1 MKKSIFCIF
10 FLFVFFTGF
19 SQTLMNETLTVL
31 PKDVYIGD
39 IIEIRYSFTTN
50 INLTDNLTVDIQLPE
65 TSDYD
70 ILSMKLIGN
79 DGSYQFVISCIPW
92 KVGSLDLPKIDLSEY
107 SQSLTTSFA
116 IDIPSITVQ
125 SIVKKTGTNEIRP
138 VASPLLIPGTTW
150 LIYIFIFLIIIFLS
164 LTIYLLIHTKKVI
177 SFWNNYIQNRI
188 SKKNLKKTVKQ
199 IKKLNKKSAKYDDSN
214 FAKQLSM
221 ITRQFL
227 STRFK
232 HNFNSVV
239 SSKIWFE
246 INNIFQDTLPDFI
259 EDKVFVVS
267 SILERCDYIRFSGH
281 KEEDSNFSFVERS
294 SLSENLLE
302 AFTVLANQKSL

>member
-1 MKKSIFCIF
+1 MKKSFFCIF
-10 FLFVFFTGF
+10 FLFVFFAGF

-65 TSDYD
+65 NPDYD

-92 KVGSLDLPKIDLSEY
+92 KVGSLDLPKIDLSKY

-214 FAKQLSM
+214 FAKQLSI

-227 STRFK
+227 TTRFK
-232 HNFNSVV
+232 HNFHSVV

-267 SILERCDYIRFSGH
+267 SVLERCDYIRFSGG
-281 KEEDSNFSFVERS
+281 KEEDSSFSFVERS
-294 SLSENLLE
+294 SLSENLIE
-302 AFTVLANQKSL
+302 AFTVLANQRSL

>member
-50 INLTDNLTVDIQLPE
+50 INLTDNLTVDIQVPE

>member
-1 MKKSIFCIF
+1 MKKSFFCIF
-10 FLFVFFTGF
+10 FLFVFFAGF

-50 INLTDNLTVDIQLPE
+50 INLIDNLTVDIQLPE
-65 TSDYD
+65 NPDYD

-92 KVGSLDLPKIDLSEY
+92 KVGSLDLPKIDLSKY

-214 FAKQLSM
+214 FAKQLSI

-239 SSKIWFE
+239 SSKIWYE

-267 SILERCDYIRFSGH
+267 SVLERCDYIRFSGG
-281 KEEDSNFSFVERS
+281 KEEDSSFSFVERS
-294 SLSENLLE
+294 SLSENLIE
-302 AFTVLANQKSL
+302 AFTVLANQRSL

>member
-1 MKKSIFCIF
+1 MKKSFFCIF
-10 FLFVFFTGF
+10 FLFVFFAGF

-65 TSDYD
+65 NPDYD

-214 FAKQLSM
+214 FAKQLSI

-239 SSKIWFE
+239 SSKIWYE

-267 SILERCDYIRFSGH
+267 SVLERCDYIRFSGG
-281 KEEDSNFSFVERS
+281 KEEDSSFSFVERS
-294 SLSENLLE
+294 SLSENLIE
-302 AFTVLANQKSL
+302 AFTVLANQRSL